1 MCVCMQ
7 AYPSLEV
14 IPKLPALESFFLD
27 IFNVKLEIKQIVFPF
42 NWCLFSIGSHTSV
55 FPSAPQ
61 NSMKNYQFCHEESWV
76 SYLHWGTH
84 TSLIFSSLVKKKEK
98 SKKAHWINKVS
109 SSINISPPGLQN
121 VWLWDKKQ
129 LLLLSTAL
137 TGSRRC
143 GSSDL
148 VLFLSKPRNVL
159 LAQGM
164 VPCSFS
170 VKASPATISRH
181 RNAIFRCTHTETY
194 QVLGALRISFL
205 NDFTTGISYPS
216 LCQIKQ
222 IQWNVWVTCKLT
234 TGTRFKGSKETH
246 KIIQQF
252 FSEPSLFRKK
262 Q

>member
-1 MCVCMQ
+1 MFIFHWFTHISISFS
-7 AYPSLEV
+7 PSE
-14 IPKLPALESFFLD
+14 
-27 IFNVKLEIKQIVFPF
+27 Q
-42 NWCLFSIGSHTSV
+42 
-55 FPSAPQ
+55 
-61 NSMKNYQFCHEESWV
+61 HEE
-76 SYLHWGTH
+76 LPILPWGVMSLLFTLRHAHITH
-84 TSLIFSSLVKKKEK
+84 FQFAGKKKKEK

-164 VPCSFS
+164 VPCSFP
-170 VKASPATISRH
+170 VKASPTTVSRH

-222 IQWNVWVTCKLT
+222 IQWNMWVTCKLT